1 MRTVARE
8 GEHHEPRSLM
18 TLVQRRQLAIVLRGG
33 ETPYPELLGEPL
45 QGRLG
50 CTVTQRSGGRE
61 PAAHPHLGSGFRVK
75 IEGSRAGSTPCPSS
89 LISMRR

>member
-50 CTVTQRSGGRE
+50 CAVT
-61 PAAHPHLGSGFRVK
+61 
-75 IEGSRAGSTPCPSS
+75 
-89 LISMRR
+89 